1 MKSLRGAK
9 SEDIIFAGT
18 QNRKSLGYAECSIVF
33 DNQDAKL
40 PIEYSEITVT
50 RRRCV

>member
-18 QNRKSLGYAECSIVF
+18 QARKSLGFAEVSIVI
-33 DNQDAKL
+33 DNTDGKL
-40 PIEYSEITVT
+40 PIEIVIQ
-50 RRRCV
+50 